1 LYKYFS
7 ERKFAQEFLEGKI
20 LFRSLGYFR
29 DYEDREIRRDEHEG
43 TAIYRPP
50 GGLVGTNHTQGTS
63 FVLPGWSFQSSAK
76 WEEILVFCLS
86 RALSKRLC
94 EQFEAV
100 ACVEI
105 DDIGAFC
112 RRVEAALPASA
123 VFPGP
128 VGHTRIGRRIDYYE
142 ESEGGSPRWAVPD
155 LIATSKP
162 RRYAWQREFRLVFSL
177 TDALAFENVST
188 RLVQEPFIET
198 LPATAHQ
205 SYLVETQSLRDIC
218 RLYECQEIRDT

>member
-1 LYKYFS
+1 MYKYFS
-7 ERKFAQEFLEGKI
+7 ERKFAEEFLEGKI

-29 DYEDREIRRDEHEG
+29 DYEDQEIRRDEHEG
-43 TAIYRPP
+43 TAVYRPT

-63 FVLPGWSFQSSAK
+63 LVLPGWSFQSSAK
-76 WEEILVFCLS
+76 WKEIFVFCLS
-86 RALSKRLC
+86 RALTKHIR

-112 RRVEAALPASA
+112 RRVEAALPSSA

-128 VGHTRIGRRIDYYE
+128 AGRTRIGQRIDYYE
-142 ESEGGSPRWAVPD
+142 ECQGGSPRWAVPD

-162 RRYAWQREFRLVFSL
+162 KRYAWQDEFRLVFSL

-188 RLVQEPFIET
+188 RLEA
-198 LPATAHQ
+198 LPPTEHQ
-205 SYLVETQSLRDIC
+205 SHLVEAQSLRDIC
-218 RLYECQEIRDT
+218 RLHEFDE

>member
-1 LYKYFS
+1 MKIEKSGETNTRGLPYIDHRGDWLAPIIPKGRASFS
-7 ERKFAQEFLEGKI
+7 LDGRSSHRPSGKKF
-20 LFRSLGYFR
+20 S
-29 DYEDREIRRDEHEG
+29 
-43 TAIYRPP
+43 
-50 GGLVGTNHTQGTS
+50 S
-63 FVLPGWSFQSSAK
+63 FVSAAR
-76 WEEILVFCLS
+76 